1 MLEGCDRVV
10 SNTTNLALARPERNQ
25 LKDLVYH
32 ELKQAIVDLR
42 LAPGLAL
49 REAAL
54 SADLGVSKTPVR
66 EALVRLQDDGL
77 VIIEP
82 YRGASVTTYSPD
94 DLVELYELREILEG
108 SCARH
113 AATSMTPADLAEIA
127 EVNRRSRVALRSRKA
142 QRQETLTRLFDTF
155 DECLFRQMTNR
166 RVQGLLDNLRC
177 HIVRIGRLTVGIPG
191 RLESSVGQHVEI
203 GDALAARD
211 PAAAEDATRRHIRS
225 VMADQLASLDRD

>member
-1 MLEGCDRVV
+1 MSTVP
-10 SNTTNLALARPERNQ
+10 TTTLLARPERSQ

-42 LAPGLAL
+42 LAPGQPL

-66 EALVRLQDDGL
+66 EALVKLQDDGL

-82 YRGASVTTYSPD
+82 YRGASVAAYSPA

-108 SCARH
+108 ACARR
-113 AATSMTPADLAEIA
+113 AATTMTDADLAELG
-127 EVNRRSRVALRSRKA
+127 EVNRLSRAALRSRKA
-142 QRQETLTRLFDTF
+142 LRQETLTKLFDTF
-155 DECLFRQMTNR
+155 DECLFRQMTNQ

-191 RLESSVGQHVEI
+191 RLESSVRQHAEI
-203 GDALAARD
+203 SEALVARD
-211 PAAAEDATRRHIRS
+211 PVAAEAATRSHIRS
-225 VMADQLASLDRD
+225 VMTDQLASLEPA